1 MVAIE
6 EAVVVLFVVEVTAG
20 LTALDQDVAHLL
32 RRSRRPVVLAVNKVD
47 DAGRVLDIHEFHAL
61 GLGMPLAVS
70 AISGRGSGDLLEA
83 LVTALPAPER
93 EAGEAV
99 ALQEQ
104 AARAAL
110 EEAARR
116 AARERTAGPA
126 EAGSGQAEEPP
137 LLIAVLGRPNVG
149 KSSFVNAV
157 VGRER
162 VITSPEAG
170 TTRDSS
176 DIEVDL
182 AGRPLVLID
191 TAGLRRRTRVK
202 ESVEYYSALRA
213 LQSLDRCDVALLLV
227 DAVSGLS
234 DQDVRILERILA
246 RGKGAVVSV
255 NKWDLVEKET
265 GTAEAYEQELRRRIP
280 FAPYVPVVFISATN
294 RQRVVRALELA
305 VAAGR
310 ARRHRVTTSVF
321 NTFMDGVVHGQEA
334 ITPALGEARIYY
346 GVQAAIEPPTF
357 LFFVNAPEK
366 VKPNFKRF
374 LERRIRE
381 QFSFEGTPLRL
392 RFRGRS

>member
-1 MVAIE
+1 M
-6 EAVVVLFVVEVTAG
+6 
-20 LTALDQDVAHLL
+20 D
-32 RRSRRPVVLAVNKVD
+32 
-47 DAGRVLDIHEFHAL
+47 
-61 GLGMPLAVS
+61 
-70 AISGRGSGDLLEA
+70 
-83 LVTALPAPER
+83 ALPAPDR
-93 EAGEAV
+93 EAGERV

-104 AARAAL
+104 VVRTAL
-110 EEAARR
+110 DEAARR
-116 AARERTAGPA
+116 AAPVPTAPHVEAVPGEA
-126 EAGSGQAEEPP
+126 EGPP

-157 VGRER
+157 VGGER

-182 AGRPLVLID
+182 AGQPLVLID

-213 LQSLDRCDVALLLV
+213 HQSLDRCDVALLLI
-227 DAVSGLS
+227 DAVSGIR
-234 DQDVRILERILA
+234 DQDIRILERILA
-246 RGKGAVVSV
+246 RGKGAVVTV

-265 GTAEAYEQELRRRIP
+265 GTAEAHEKELRRQIP
-280 FAPYVPVVFISATN
+280 FAPYIPVVFISATN

-305 VAAGR
+305 VAAGQ
-310 ARRHRVTTSVF
+310 ARRRRVTTSVF
-321 NTFMDGVVHGQEA
+321 NTFVDGVVHGQEA

-346 GVQAAIEPPTF
+346 GVQAGTEPPTF

-366 VKPNFKRF
+366 VKTNFKRF